1 MNCIF
6 CKEPSGVLKRYHQ
19 GCFESVQQVL
29 KDIEKIVNKYNQEEI
44 SASQAQNSLV
54 DMAVSSQL
62 YIHYLNHELD
72 SIKTIKADE
81 TIIYFENSLSL
92 FESKNRCKMVRTG
105 YRYEKMPNWNE
116 ENFLLDQNALIIF
129 TDKQIYLIAGQNEIS
144 YDYNKIVHIGFDE
157 KFGYVYLDVKTTSK
171 IPHRFSLKP
180 IIRKDKMKAHNVC
193 LLLNCLVSK

>member
-6 CKEPSGVLKRYHQ
+6 CKKSCGFLKSYHRE
-19 GCFESVQQVL
+19 CIESVQQVL
-29 KDIEKIVNKYNQEEI
+29 KDIEEIINKYNKEEI

-62 YIHYLNHELD
+62 YINYLNHELD
-72 SIKTIKADE
+72 SVKAIKAHE
-81 TIIYFENSLSL
+81 TIIYFENSLAL

-116 ENFLLDQNALIIF
+116 ENLLLDRNALVVF
-129 TDKQIYLIAGQNEIS
+129 TDKHIHLISGQNEIS
-144 YDYNKIVHIGFDE
+144 YDYNKIVDIGFDE
-157 KFGYVYLDVKTTSK
+157 IFGYVYFDVKTTSK

-180 IIRKDKMKAHNVC
+180 IISKEKIKAHNVC
-193 LLLNCLVSK
+193 LLLNCLVNK